1 MLRFLAQRW
10 SYGKENE
17 KGVVSVSEASKV
29 GTETK
34 ARRDEDLSQ
43 LVEALKEAVME
54 LRETI
59 TELTNPLNRL
69 SYSGDSAEGTSNY
82 RAKVEAI
89 PLSSPTERRGEEDT
103 VPSSIGRELISETTA
118 SKSSATSSEDRGNLE
133 SLVGYVSSRA
143 TQSVPNA
150 ENRLRRIMRLMRVV
164 FNLRGRVSPEL
175 LERYI
180 EIFVGLRLITRED
193 ADLVKNV
200 LRAINEGYASGLGPD
215 EQILLMTILAKGL
228 GINDEALEE
237 EALRVIAEN
246 LVRRTPSRGGDGPRG
261 HQGEPSIN
269 KAG

>member
-1 MLRFLAQRW
+1 M
-10 SYGKENE
+10 
-17 KGVVSVSEASKV
+17 SEASKV
-29 GTETK
+29 ETK

-54 LRETI
+54 LRETV

-69 SYSGDSAEGTSNY
+69 TYSGESVEGTSNY
-82 RAKVEAI
+82 RAKVETI
-89 PLSSPTERRGEEDT
+89 PLSSPTERRSEGNN
-103 VPSSIGRELISETTA
+103 VSSSTDSELVSETTA
-118 SKSSATSSEDRGNLE
+118 STPGTTSSEERGNLE
-133 SLVGYVSSRA
+133 SLVGYVSPRA
-143 TQSVPNA
+143 TRSAPSA

-164 FNLRGRVSPEL
+164 FNLRGRVPPEL

-200 LRAINEGYASGLGPD
+200 LRAINEGYASGLGPE

-246 LVRRTPSRGGDGPRG
+246 LVRKTPSRGGDGPRG
-261 HQGEPSIN
+261 HPGEPPTN